1 MFLFLH
7 VMLSSDINVKNLAF
21 TPYCG
26 VEVYVCVGG
35 GGSRRYN
42 HSNIYH
48 DLAIGYSISCRLVL
62 AGGAVVANAFHS
74 YNARVG
80 TCLHFIT
87 MEMSTVV
94 KNIE

>member
-26 VEVYVCVGG
+26 VEVCVW

-48 DLAIGYSISCRLVL
+48 DPAIGYSISCRLVL
-62 AGGAVVANAFHS
+62 ASGAVVANAFHS

-80 TCLHFIT
+80 TCVHFIT
-87 MEMSTVV
+87 MEMSTDV